1 MYAAMLLNKAGTD
14 IDEKSLTKVLEA
26 AGVKVDKAKVTVV
39 VNALKGVDVEKVLK
53 ESTAAP
59 VTAAPAAAPA
69 SSGEAPAS
77 ARGGG
82 LRAKSAAGH
91 GLHPPYGDGWARKV
105 WRKAASAAVRG
116 ESTRP

>member
-1 MYAAMLLNKAGTD
+1 MEYMYAAMLLNKAGTG

-39 VNALKGVDVEKVLK
+39 VNALKGVDIKTVLK

-69 SSGEAPAS
+69 SGGEAAEEKKEEKEEVNEEQ
-77 ARGGG
+77 AAEG
-82 LRAKSAAGH
+82 LGALFG
-91 GLHPPYGDGWARKV
+91 
-105 WRKAASAAVRG
+105 
-116 ESTRP
+116 

>member
-53 ESTAAP
+53 ESTVAPVNAAP
-59 VTAAPAAAPA
+59 VAAPA
-69 SSGEAPAS
+69 SSGEAAEQKTEEKKEEKEEVKEEQ
-77 ARGGG
+77 AAEG
-82 LRAKSAAGH
+82 LGALFG
-91 GLHPPYGDGWARKV
+91 
-105 WRKAASAAVRG
+105 
-116 ESTRP
+116 

>member
-1 MYAAMLLNKAGTD
+1 MEYMYAAMLLNKAGTD

-39 VNALKGVDVEKVLK
+39 VNALKGVDIEKVLK

-69 SSGEAPAS
+69 SNGEAA
-77 ARGGG
+77 
-82 LRAKSAAGH
+82 
-91 GLHPPYGDGWARKV
+91 
-105 WRKAASAAVRG
+105 
-116 ESTRP
+116 